1 MYLLFFG
8 ILNVVIIIMVAAIAI
23 IVCVGVSVDVDIVV
37 HGVVVVRLEIRHT
50 STGEPAPSYMI
61 HMYRELE
68 IDR

>member
-50 STGEPAPSYMI
+50 
-61 HMYRELE
+61 
-68 IDR
+68 